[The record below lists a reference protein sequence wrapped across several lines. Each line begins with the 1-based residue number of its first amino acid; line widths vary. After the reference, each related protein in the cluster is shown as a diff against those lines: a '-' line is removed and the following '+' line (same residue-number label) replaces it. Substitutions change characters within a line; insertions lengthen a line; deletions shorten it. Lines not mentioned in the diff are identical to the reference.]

1 MYKKEENP
9 MNEENGTYLKLA
21 FSEIKPD
28 PAQPRK
34 HFCQKKID
42 DLAASMR
49 VEGQI
54 LAIVVRENPDY
65 TIGANTTRYLI
76 VDGERRWRAA
86 ERARL
91 PHVEALCKT
100 FKNVSAVQMMAN
112 ESEALNPVE
121 KAEALQ
127 RRIDELS
134 KLGESSPKMVVARE
148 HGKSPAWVSKS
159 LKIMSLDEEIR
170 SLARTGKVLDMTT
183 LQKLQ
188 KCKAD
193 KRKEAFDLI
202 ERNTFCAKAF
212 FRRKKPDTS
221 SKLTTTKSNSTVSNQ
236 NKTHKTESENEELF
250 RLGLT
255 KTQMA
260 SLFERTGYL
269 AHMDA
274 NAQGLSSDF
283 SEEFEKL
290 AKNFTHWLINE
301 TLEPRECVN

>member
-1 MYKKEENP
+1 MTEEK
-9 MNEENGTYLKLA
+9 GTYLELA
-21 FSEIKPD
+21 FNDIKPD

-86 ERARL
+86 ARAGL
-91 PHVEALCKT
+91 PHIEALCKS

-112 ESEALNPVE
+112 ESEALNPIE

-127 RRIDELS
+127 RRIDELTN
-134 KLGESSPKMVVARE
+134 LGEPSPKMVVARE
-148 HGKSPAWVSKS
+148 HGRSPAWVSKS

-170 SLARTGKVLDMTT
+170 SLARTGKILDMAT

-188 KCKAD
+188 KCKTP
-193 KRKEAFDLI
+193 KRKEAFNLI
-202 ERNTFCAKAF
+202 EQGSFCAKAF
-212 FRRKKPDTS
+212 FRRKKPYE
-221 SKLTTTKSNSTVSNQ
+221 SKELDFPNNHSVGKEIRQTPTQS
-236 NKTHKTESENEELF
+236 KTEKEQLY

-255 KTQMA
+255 RTQMA
-260 SLFERTGYL
+260 RLFERSGYMSHL
-269 AHMDA
+269 KLSGKLD
-274 NAQGLSSDF
+274 SSDL
-283 SEEFEKL
+283 SKEFETL
-290 AKNFTHWLINE
+290 SKNFTRWLMNE
-301 TLEPRECVN
+301 SLECQEYAN